1 MKTKKIILIVTL
13 LLLTLCLCA
22 CNKTPSNDKTYSL
35 TDLVGTY
42 SAPGIAYSYN
52 DYVEYTLVIDS
63 NGTAKATRKYVNA
76 NAGRYNPIGSNPED
90 NISIEFSGTVNVGKK
105 NITIG
110 SKEGY
115 VTTTNGVII
124 IHINDKEYKKVG

>member
-1 MKTKKIILIVTL
+1 MKTKRTILIVTL
-13 LLLTLCLCA
+13 ILLILCLCA

-35 TDLVGTY
+35 SDLEGTY
-42 SAPGIAYSYN
+42 SAPGIAYSSN
-52 DYVEYTLVIDS
+52 EYVEYTLVIDS
-63 NGTAKATRKYVNA
+63 DGTAKATRKYVNA

-90 NISIEFSGTVNVGKK
+90 NISVEFSGNVNVGK